1 MISDRE
7 AARIAQ
13 PILATE
19 EETLQGAEQELAAI
33 VKQYEVTRRDTPET
47 AKAKIDR
54 AAKVAAVA
62 LLAYLLL
69 RRRSSSRAGIDAAQ
83 RNLTGIGLASAV
95 VGGILTRVR
104 MVPTARPETLLRRA
118 VASVTDR
125 FRRVALTRVEPS
137 RMVITPSRPMPSP
150 GTPFRPIAP
159 FRPVP
164 PPGAVAKPDMAG
176 ALQRARE
183 ATQGGV
189 TRIVTVET
197 WDQANAEMRR
207 AQAVA
212 SVVAPEAVREWVA
225 KLDMRTCPVCRALDG
240 QRIPADQDFDL
251 EPPVHPYCRCMVILT
266 YGAGTR

>member
-7 AARIAQ
+7 ASRVAQ
-13 PILATE
+13 PILSAE
-19 EETLQGAEQELAAI
+19 EETLRGAERELDDI
-33 VKQYEVTRRDTPET
+33 VREYEVTRRDTPEM

-69 RRRSSSRAGIDAAQ
+69 RRRSSSSAGVDAAG
-83 RNLTGIGLASAV
+83 RNLTGIGLGALA
-95 VGGILTRVR
+95 GGILTRVR
-104 MVPTARPETLLRRA
+104 MIPTERPQVLLRGA

-125 FRRVALTRVEPS
+125 FRRIALTRVEPS
-137 RMVITPSRPMPSP
+137 RMVVTPSRIVPSAAVP
-150 GTPFRPIAP
+150 GRPISPFRITPQ
-159 FRPVP
+159 
-164 PPGAVAKPDMAG
+164 PGSMPKPDMAG

-183 ATQGGV
+183 ATEGSV
-189 TRIVTVET
+189 ERIVAVET

-225 KLDMRTCPVCRALDG
+225 KLDMRTCPKCKALDG
-240 QRIPADQDFDL
+240 KRIPADQDFEV
-251 EPPVHPYCRCMVILT
+251 EPPVHPYCRCMVMLT